1 MMMRPLSWIIKTRK
15 YFRMCSSESY
25 IVLKGVIIGFVIAAP
40 LGPIGILCARRM
52 LTYGRRAG
60 FFSGMGA
67 ASADVVYGFIAAF
80 GLTFVSEILI
90 GYQLWFR
97 FTGGAILCF
106 LGIRTFME
114 QPAKTDD
121 YPGLKSKQHFAGMYT
136 STFFLTLTNPMTI
149 LSLAAV
155 FAGFGLAGARG
166 SLRSA
171 VILVLG
177 IFLGSAL
184 WWLFFVGVFSIF
196 KRRFSHHELQWI
208 NRIAGIIIAGSGVLA
223 LASLL

>member
-1 MMMRPLSWIIKTRK
+1 ML
-15 YFRMCSSESY
+15 SSESY
-25 IVLKGVIIGFVIAAP
+25 IVLKGLLIGFVIAAP
-40 LGPIGILCARRM
+40 LGPIGILCARRA

-60 FFSGMGA
+60 FSSGVGA
-67 ASADVVYGFIAAF
+67 AAADVLYGFLAAF
-80 GLTFVSEILI
+80 GLTFVSELLI
-90 GYQLWFR
+90 SYQFWFR
-97 FTGGAILCF
+97 LAGGAVLCF

-114 QPAKTDD
+114 QPARTDNHA
-121 YPGLKSKQHFAGMYT
+121 GLKKRQRSAGMFT

-177 IFLGSAL
+177 VFLGSVL
-184 WWLFFVGVFSIF
+184 WWLFLVGVFSVF

-208 NRIAGIIIAGSGVLA
+208 NRIAGLIITVSGVLA
-223 LASLL
+223 LASLI

>member
-1 MMMRPLSWIIKTRK
+1 MS
-15 YFRMCSSESY
+15 SSESY
-25 IVLKGVIIGFVIAAP
+25 IILKGMIVGFVIAAP

-67 ASADVVYGFIAAF
+67 ATADVVYGFIAAF
-80 GLTFVSEILI
+80 GLSFVSEILI
-90 GYQLWFR
+90 SYQSWFR
-97 FTGGAILCF
+97 LRGGAVLFF
-106 LGIRTFME
+106 LGIRTFRE
-114 QPAKTDD
+114 QPAKTVDN
-121 YPGLKSKQHFAGMYT
+121 PGLKRWQRFTGMFT

-155 FAGFGLAGARG
+155 FAGFGLAGAMG
-166 SLRSA
+166 SLHSA
-171 VILVLG
+171 EILVLG
-177 IFLGSAL
+177 VFLGSAL

-196 KRRFSHHELQWI
+196 KRQFSHHELQWI
-208 NRIAGIIIAGSGVLA
+208 NRIAGLIIAASGVLA